1 MLARLTSRR
10 PSPAFV
16 ISCLALF
23 IALGGTSYAA
33 AKLKKNSV
41 GTREI
46 KTNGVGASEIKA
58 KAVRSSE
65 VNNNSLTGDDINEST
80 LGQVPSAASA
90 VSATSAQTAQTLA
103 GSTITKINYQ
113 AQTNTGATQ
122 IFSGG
127 GMTLNASCTAGGDI
141 TLTAAST
148 VENAIV
154 HAANANITTST
165 DTDDSDP
172 NRDRSILYAEDDS
185 FDTGQTLDVMPD
197 PTGAAGAGSDSNQS
211 TLTFVNP
218 DGTVVTIQFLTE
230 EVTNGLSTANDC
242 FVIGNASQS

>member
-1 MLARLTSRR
+1 VS
-10 PSPAFV
+10 
-16 ISCLALF
+16 
-23 IALGGTSYAA
+23 LGGSSYAA
-33 AKLKKNSV
+33 VKLAKNSV

-65 VNNNSLTGDDINEST
+65 VRDDSLTGDDINEST
-80 LGQVPSAASA
+80 LGQVPSAATATSA
-90 VSATSAQTAQTLA
+90 QSAQTAQSLA

-127 GMTLNASCTAGGDI
+127 GMTLSASCTAAGDI
-141 TLTAAST
+141 TLTAGST
-148 VENAIV
+148 VNNAIV
-154 HAANANITTST
+154 HAANANITISS
-165 DTDDSDP
+165 DQDDSDA
-172 NRDRSILYAEDDS
+172 NRDRSILYAEDDD
-185 FDTGQTLDVMPD
+185 FDNGQTLDVMPD
-197 PTGAAGAGSDSNQS
+197 PVGVSGAGSDSNQS

-218 DGTVVTIQFLTE
+218 NGSVVTIQFLTE
-230 EVTNGLSTANDC
+230 EVTNGLGTANDC